1 MTIKEYREQTPLKE
15 QREFAKKL
23 QAWLSPYTNEVYKR
37 VMCKMDEIIDNDF
50 TLNLINELYEREQKE
65 IEDETDNILYS
76 LGYMDD
82 IKTYGLHN
90 DCLTHSKSYRDV
102 LYDMY
107 IREKKEEA

>member
-15 QREFAKKL
+15 QRELATKL

-37 VMCKMDEIIDNDF
+37 VMDRMDEILSNDF

-65 IEDETDNILYS
+65 IKDEIDNILFS
-76 LGYMDD
+76 LGYMED
-82 IKTYGLHN
+82 IERYGLHN